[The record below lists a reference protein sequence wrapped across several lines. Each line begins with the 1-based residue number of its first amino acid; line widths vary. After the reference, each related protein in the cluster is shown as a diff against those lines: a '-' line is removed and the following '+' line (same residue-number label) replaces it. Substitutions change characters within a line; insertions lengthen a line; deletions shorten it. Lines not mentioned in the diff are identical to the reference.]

1 MNAPT
6 NAQMPY
12 RRSPS
17 VCITKGVMRK
27 ETIAVATRLTVR
39 KKEPEASRRALDT
52 VDFILAYV
60 TSTSRDEN

>member
-1 MNAPT
+1 M
-6 NAQMPY
+6 
-12 RRSPS
+12 
-17 VCITKGVMRK
+17 CITKGVMRK